1 MENRNATIREQLPV
15 FLAQVLLCGAMVGV
29 YAMIGRFSKAVLIG
43 AVIGTAVSLLN
54 HLGLILS
61 LLRAEQDEN
70 TQKGQLKAQGSMMLR
85 FLIMIGVLVL
95 ALKFLETDPIATL
108 LPLILMRLAL
118 FLGGLVIK
126 NRPVDFT
133 PVLFEDPADSG
144 SDPHTDEGGTL

>member
-1 MENRNATIREQLPV
+1 
-15 FLAQVLLCGAMVGV
+15 
-29 YAMIGRFSKAVLIG
+29 MIGRFSKAVLIG

-133 PVLFEDPADSG
+133 PVPFEDPADSG